1 MASFKGS
8 GYLGLVVSIHLK
20 NMRKSNGI
28 ISPIFE
34 VKIKI
39 LETNHREII
48 IKLLGLFSTH
58 RKKYIY
64 IYISTPFRQ
73 WNIHHLKMYSPIGHG
88 DFPMSC

>member
-28 ISPIFE
+28 IPPIFE

-58 RKKYIY
+58 REKNIYLYIY
-64 IYISTPFRQ
+64 PLSTMEHPPFE
-73 WNIHHLKMYSPIGHG
+73 
-88 DFPMSC
+88 DVFPYWTW